1 MKVLVANRYFYPY
14 LGGVEFHIM
23 NMAFKLIEQGCDV
36 TVVCLPYKASSGSD
50 EFNGIKI
57 RRINHTHELFKV
69 VREGFDICHVHMPRN
84 MFSFTALV
92 AAKLSGIATV
102 FSPHCFYPGG
112 SLLKRAGKEACDQT
126 LTPMMFRLA
135 DRTIYSSK
143 SDLDDA
149 LKRGLQKER
158 AVKIPN
164 SVFCKELSQVPIKDI
179 RKKYGLNRP
188 FILHVGRFDWVK
200 NVDFI
205 IKAHKGFIETHDLL
219 MIGQDGGELNT
230 ARQLVNELGMN
241 NYIKIIERAPFPDI
255 CSAYSLADVT
265 VLASTYEGFPT
276 VLLEALYFG
285 SPVVSS
291 DVGGVPHMLCD
302 IDYGHCYEVKDMTQ
316 YIKTLKE
323 TISRGRTAAKAGHD
337 FIKECYSWEV
347 NGPAMYKLYS
357 ELINNG
363 FKGTSPFAGA

>member
-23 NMAFKLIEQGCDV
+23 NMAFKLMEQGCDV
-36 TVVCLPYKASSGSD
+36 TVVCLPYLAKVGVD

-57 RRINHTHELFKV
+57 RRINHHRELFKV
-69 VREGFDICHVHMPRN
+69 MAEGFDICHVHMPRN
-84 MFSFTALV
+84 MFSFTALL
-92 AAKLSGIATV
+92 AAKIKGIPTV

-112 SLLKRAGKEACDQT
+112 SFLKRAGKEACDAT
-126 LTPMMFRLA
+126 LTPLMFKLA

-143 SDLDDA
+143 SDLEDA
-149 LKRGLQKER
+149 IKRGLQSLR

-164 SVFCKELSQVPIKDI
+164 SVFCKELSEVPIKDI
-179 RKKYGLNRP
+179 RKKYDLKRP

-205 IKAHKGFIETHDLL
+205 IRAHEGFKDTHDLL
-219 MIGQDGGELNT
+219 MIGQDGGELEQ
-230 ARQLVNELGMN
+230 ARLLISELGMDEC
-241 NYIKIIERAPFPDI
+241 IKVIVRAPFPDI

-265 VLASTYEGFPT
+265 VLASSYEGFPT

-291 DVGGVPHMLCD
+291 NVGGVPHMLCD

-316 YIKTLKE
+316 YNNTLRE
-323 TISRGRTAAKAGHD
+323 TIKRGRGEAKKGKD

-347 NGPAMYKLYS
+347 NGPAMFKLYS
-357 ELINNG
+357 EI
-363 FKGTSPFAGA
+363 TRR